1 MKELR
6 IRLRYLACVLGWIM
20 VSSDKIRAQEAQVLG
35 SGRGGGGKMRTLNW
49 DMLNLMC
56 PCDPQVEMSIR
67 ELLS

>member
-1 MKELR
+1 MSEGAEDQTQISGLCAWVGHGI
-6 IRLRYLACVLGWIM
+6 IRQNK
-20 VSSDKIRAQEAQVLG
+20 SP
-35 SGRGGGGKMRTLNW
+35 GGAGAGEWVGGKMRTLNW